1 MPRFIA
7 IVHKDPGS
15 AFGVTFPEVP
25 GCFSASDDEAGL
37 PAAAREAL
45 ALHLD
50 LDEAQEAM
58 IEVVFVP
65 GD

>member
-1 MPRFIA
+1 MPRFLA

-25 GCFSASDDEAGL
+25 GCFAASDDEAGL

-45 ALHLD
+45 ALYFD
-50 LDEAQEAM
+50 LSDDAV
-58 IEVVFVP
+58 IEVEFVRA
-65 GD
+65 